1 MLDAIRLGPSDDEA
15 EVSAAQVWEVITR
28 LMAAG
33 HWRDGDPP
41 ILVIFDAGYYPMRL
55 AYQLADLPVEVLGRL
70 HSDRCCT
77 FPPRHGRQFAL
88 SDPATWPDPAVTTT
102 TDTTRYGTVVAQT
115 WDRLHRRGLPGIS
128 NVSGLELRLLR
139 KR

>member
-1 MLDAIRLGPSDDEA
+1 MRTGQPRARGDPGRTSWTAVLDAIRLGPSDDEA
-15 EVSAAQVWEVITR
+15 EVSAAQVREVITR
-28 LMAAG
+28 LMATG

-77 FPPRHGRQFAL
+77 FPRRRAGPAPMVGR
-88 SDPATWPDPAVTTT
+88 PATAGSSPSL
-102 TDTTRYGTVVAQT
+102 TR
-115 WDRLHRRGLPGIS
+115 LPG
-128 NVSGLELRLLR
+128 RTR
-139 KR
+139 P